1 MNPRRV
7 TQYGSERLRDERGMA
22 LLIAVV
28 LLLLMSALGI
38 TALQHAQTEASAS
51 GRSRRKDATLYAG
64 EAGLSLVQERLLSNW
79 GGATMASFTI
89 DEDALVTDGFGNAIA
104 VRTGRPENSAAESVC
119 GGGSGTGRAEAS
131 DGFMLNIG
139 NQGAQSF
146 SACRADVVATDTDE
160 GMVHLQAQYRLH
172 EGAGG
177 GSY

>member
-7 TQYGSERLRDERGMA
+7 TRSGSERLRDERGMA

-64 EAGLSLVQERLLSNW
+64 EAGLSMVQQRLLSNW
-79 GGATMASFTI
+79 GGATMSPFTI
-89 DEDALVTDGFGNAIA
+89 DEDSLVTDGFGNPIA
-104 VRTGRPENSAAESVC
+104 VRTGRPENAAAESI
-119 GGGSGTGRAEAS
+119 GGAGTGRAEAA
-131 DGFMLNIG
+131 DGFMLNLG

-146 SACRADVVATDTDE
+146 SAIRADVVATDTGD

>member
-1 MNPRRV
+1 MNSQRV
-7 TQYGSERLRDERGMA
+7 TRSGAERLRDERGMA

-64 EAGLSLVQERLLSNW
+64 EAGLSMVQQRLLSNW
-79 GGATMASFTI
+79 GGATMAPFTI
-89 DEDALVTDGFGNAIA
+89 DEASMVTDGFGYPIA
-104 VRTGRPENSAAESVC
+104 VRTGRPEDGDTAQPI
-119 GGGSGTGRAEAS
+119 GGSGTGRAEAA
-131 DGFMLNIG
+131 DGFMLNLG

-146 SACRADVVATDTDE
+146 SAIRADVVATDSGD

>member
-1 MNPRRV
+1 MNTLRV
-7 TQYGSERLRDERGMA
+7 TRSGSKALRDERGMA

-51 GRSRRKDATLYAG
+51 GRSRRKDSTLYAG
-64 EAGLSLVQERLLSNW
+64 EAGLSMVQQRLLSNW
-79 GGATMASFTI
+79 GGATMAAFTI
-89 DEDALVTDGFGNAIA
+89 DESALVTDGFNNPIA

-119 GGGSGTGRAEAS
+119 GGGAGTGRAEAS
-131 DGFMLNIG
+131 DGYMMNIG

-146 SACRADVVATDTDE
+146 SACRADVVATDTDD
-160 GMVHLQAQYRLH
+160 GMVHLQAQYRIH